1 MHEDPIKILI
11 VGSGGREHALAWRLA
26 ASPLVDEVIVA
37 PGNAGT
43 ATESRVRN
51 VAVTAT
57 DMDALIALALR
68 EAVDLTV
75 VGPEQPLVAG
85 IVDRFQAHGLA
96 CFGPVAAAA
105 RLEGSKAFAKEFL
118 TRHGIP
124 TAAYARFDSLQPA
137 LDYVRANGTP
147 IVIKADGLAAGK
159 GVTVAATAAEA
170 ERALRDILEAGTFGD
185 AGAEVVIEA
194 FLDGEEASFIA
205 LVDGTDILPLAS
217 SQDHKARDEGDRGPN
232 TGGMGAYSPA
242 PVVTDAVHRRV
253 MDDIMIPT
261 VRGLASDGIP
271 YRGFLYAGLMI
282 DAQGNPSVVEFNCR
296 LGDPETQPILC
307 RLKSDLALLLL
318 AGTKGKLRS
327 VTVEWDT
334 RAAIG
339 VVLAS
344 GGYPGVCRR
353 GDEIRG
359 LTAISDPS
367 VKVFHAGT
375 RQDGQGRV
383 VTDGG
388 RVLCAVGL
396 GDTVG
401 DARSRVYRSIT
412 GISWDG
418 MFYRRDIGHRALAR
432 ELARE
437 KGGQTGPDSGRQT

>member
-1 MHEDPIKILI
+1 MHGNPLKILI
-11 VGSGGREHALAWRLA
+11 VGGGGREHALAYRMA
-26 ASPLVDEVIVA
+26 TSPIVDEVIVA

-43 ATESRVRN
+43 ATEPRVRN
-51 VAVTAT
+51 VAVAAT
-57 DMDALIALALR
+57 DVDGLVALAQR

-85 IVDRFQAHGLA
+85 IVDSFKAHGLA

-105 RLEGSKAFAKEFL
+105 RLEGSKAFAKAFL

-137 LDYVRANGTP
+137 LDYVCAKGTP

-159 GVTVAATAAEA
+159 GVTVAATPAEA
-170 ERALRDILEAGTFGD
+170 ERALRDILEAGAFGA

-194 FLDGEEASFIA
+194 FLEGEEASFIA

-242 PVVTDAVHRRV
+242 PVVTDAVHQRV
-253 MDDIMIPT
+253 MDEIMIPT

-282 DAQGNPSVVEFNCR
+282 DAAGNPSVVEFNCR

-307 RLKSDLALLLL
+307 RLKSDLVLLLL
-318 AGTKGKLRS
+318 AGMEGKLGS
-327 VTVEWDT
+327 TTVEWDART
-334 RAAIG
+334 AIG

-344 GGYPGVCRR
+344 GGYPGTYRS
-353 GDEIRG
+353 GDAIHG
-359 LTAISDPS
+359 LAGIDDPS

-375 RQDGQGRV
+375 RQDEQGRIL
-383 VTDGG
+383 TDGG

-396 GDTVG
+396 GDTIG
-401 DARSRVYRSIT
+401 DARDRVYQSIT

-418 MFYRRDIGHRALAR
+418 MFFRRDIGHRALAR
-432 ELARE
+432 EQR
-437 KGGQTGPDSGRQT
+437 GQDSGRQT